1 MKPRRKTA
9 RATAVISGGNKGE
22 KENLKMNRDTYRN
35 SKHLEKQET
44 FFWEQSISARQHM
57 CLAAH
62 LARQASPADP
72 L

>member
-1 MKPRRKTA
+1 MLT
-9 RATAVISGGNKGE
+9 SCGDKGE
-22 KENLKMNRDTYRN
+22 KENLKRN

-44 FFWEQSISARQHM
+44 FFWELSISARQHM